1 MDRLGDGVVSDG
13 KIRLSEETEKD
24 ADVRGGRDGAVP
36 GASQVQVAGKGNG
49 AEEESTFC
57 TINPLGGIHI

>member
-1 MDRLGDGVVSDG
+1 MWKSAEVMDRLGDGVVSDG
-13 KIRLSEETEKD
+13 KIRLSETKKED
-24 ADVRGGRDGAVP
+24 ADSGGHDGAVP

-57 TINPLGGIHI
+57 TT